1 MIKKDLIQDFFLK
14 ERKAE
19 GIERDL
25 KVPTDIDK
33 VISIVGPR
41 RAGKS
46 WYLYLLSNKLKNTMY
61 ASFDDIAFRGIEK
74 EEFFDVIKIHSEL
87 KYAPSVIMLDEVQAI
102 EGWQILVRSL
112 LDRGYR
118 IFITGSSSKVLPKE
132 ISTELRGRTLTYLLL
147 PFSFKEFNKKE
158 KLTELHTYEG
168 KGQMLKALKEYLTWG
183 GYPEVV
189 LCKDEK
195 NKEKILSEYFNEIFY
210 KDFVERHKIKSL
222 EFGRFLFEFS
232 FQNFSKETS
241 LKKIK
246 SFFGKNISDKTLYE
260 YVEKLQDTLTVF
272 FVGRYS
278 KSVYE
283 RQSWPKKIYVCDV
296 GISKVLGFSE
306 DIGKRMENCVYL
318 ELLRRKNE
326 KPLTEIYYWK
336 DQFGKEVDF
345 VVKNGIKIEQ
355 LIQVCYETTEE
366 VIDREIKSLLKASK
380 ELACKNLTIL
390 TWDYE
395 GEKIHEGRKIKLIP
409 LWKWLLS

>member
-1 MIKKDLIQDFFLK
+1 
-14 ERKAE
+14 
-19 GIERDL
+19 
-25 KVPTDIDK
+25 
-33 VISIVGPR
+33 
-41 RAGKS
+41 
-46 WYLYLLSNKLKNTMY
+46 
-61 ASFDDIAFRGIEK
+61 
-74 EEFFDVIKIHSEL
+74 
-87 KYAPSVIMLDEVQAI
+87 MLDEVQAI
-102 EGWQILVRSL
+102 EGWRILVRSL
-112 LDRGYR
+112 LDRGYK
-118 IFITGSSSKVLPKE
+118 IFMTGSSSKVLPKE

-147 PFSFKEFNKKE
+147 PFSFREFNKKE
-158 KLTELHTYEG
+158 KLADFRTYEG
-168 KGQMLKALKEYLTWG
+168 KGQVLKALKEYLTWG

-232 FQNFSKETS
+232 FQNFSKEIS
-241 LKKIK
+241 LRKIK
-246 SFFGKNISDKTLYE
+246 SFFGKNISDKTLYD

-272 FVGRYS
+272 FVSRYS

-283 RQSWPKKIYVCDV
+283 RQTWPRKIYVCDV

-306 DIGKRMENCVYL
+306 DIRKRMENCVYL

-336 DQFGKEVDF
+336 DQLGKEVDF
-345 VVKNGIKIEQ
+345 VVKNGAKIEE
-355 LIQVCYETTEE
+355 LIQVCYETKEE
-366 VIDREIKSLLKASK
+366 AIDREIKSLLKASK
-380 ELACKNLTIL
+380 ELACKNLTVL

-395 GEKIHEGRKIKLIP
+395 GEKTYKGKKIKFIP